1 MLELFGNRLK
11 DERIRLGFNQEDFA
25 ILGGVSK
32 NTQLGY
38 EQGVR
43 APDVSYLFK
52 IADHGADLFYLLARA
67 KEWNQLG
74 PTITA
79 LLLAFKTLAP
89 NQQALALGVMTLFSG
104 TTVTEPAS
112 VAETWRS
119 VRMLQGF
126 MAATGD
132 EKTVL
137 EKVLKTLHEQDG
149 SSNTA

>member
-38 EQGVR
+38 EQGTR
-43 APDVSYLFK
+43 PPDVSYLFK

-67 KEWNQLG
+67 KEWDQLG

-79 LLLAFKTLAP
+79 LLIAFKALPP

-104 TTVTEPAS
+104 TTVAEPAN
-112 VAETWRS
+112 VEVLW
-119 VRMLQGF
+119 LQRLMRKPF
-126 MAATGD
+126 W
-132 EKTVL
+132 KTY
-137 EKVLKTLHEQDG
+137 
-149 SSNTA
+149 